1 VRCMRF
7 KEVLRMSKKGMVII
21 MYKAEKV
28 AVIGA
33 GFMGSSIALL
43 CAQNGIDTINIDVS
57 SEQLDNAQAMVART
71 LARLVEKEK
80 ISAQDSEDI
89 TARLAYST
97 KIADIGNADVVIE
110 AVSEKIELKK
120 KIMRQIEQFAS
131 EDAVVLSNTSGLS
144 ITDIVKDAARPE
156 RVMCAHFFSPPTIM
170 KLIEVIRGEKTDD
183 DTYEKTLAFAA
194 QIGKEPVD
202 APELPGFI
210 VNRLLVPM
218 INDAAFL
225 VMQGAD
231 KQNVDTAMKLGANHK
246 MGPLELGDFI
256 GLDVILAIMQT
267 LHKGLKDDKY
277 RPCPLI
283 EHMVE
288 AGKLGRKAKQGFY
301 TY

>member
-1 VRCMRF
+1 
-7 KEVLRMSKKGMVII
+7 
-21 MYKAEKV
+21 
-28 AVIGA
+28 
-33 GFMGSSIALL
+33 
-43 CAQNGIDTINIDVS
+43 
-57 SEQLDNAQAMVART
+57 
-71 LARLVEKEK
+71 
-80 ISAQDSEDI
+80 
-89 TARLAYST
+89 
-97 KIADIGNADVVIE
+97 
-110 AVSEKIELKK
+110 
-120 KIMRQIEQFAS
+120 
-131 EDAVVLSNTSGLS
+131 
-144 ITDIVKDAARPE
+144 
-156 RVMCAHFFSPPTIM
+156 M
-170 KLIEVIRGEKTDD
+170 KLIELIRGAETSD
-183 DTYEKTLAFAA
+183 DTYDKTRAFAE
-194 QIGKEPVD
+194 QIGKQAVD

-231 KQNVDTAMKLGANHK
+231 KESVDTAMKLGANHR

-288 AGKLGRKAKQGFY
+288 AGKLGRKTKQGFY